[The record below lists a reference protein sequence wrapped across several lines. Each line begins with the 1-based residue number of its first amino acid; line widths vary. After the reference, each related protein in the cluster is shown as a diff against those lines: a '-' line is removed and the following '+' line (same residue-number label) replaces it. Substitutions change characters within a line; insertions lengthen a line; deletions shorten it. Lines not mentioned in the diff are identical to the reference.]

1 MCWAWLRIYIKASEN
16 VKTTTHFLRN
26 LRTADLKIMPINL
39 RDIKALLNRPSAK
52 RVQTPAQEVE
62 PNFSQ
67 VITQA
72 LAKIRA
78 EDPEEARRTLLNEI
92 IALESNDVSPDVT
105 EPEVLAETVNKVDFT
120 PRIESLLEE
129 TEAPNF

>member
-1 MCWAWLRIYIKASEN
+1 M
-16 VKTTTHFLRN
+16 KTTTHFLRN
-26 LRTADLKIMPINL
+26 LRTADLKIMLINL

-52 RVQTPAQEVE
+52 KVQTPAQEVE

-120 PRIESLLEE
+120 PGIESLLEE

>member
-1 MCWAWLRIYIKASEN
+1 MLIS
-16 VKTTTHFLRN
+16 
-26 LRTADLKIMPINL
+26 L

-62 PNFSQ
+62 PDFSQ

-92 IALESNDVSPDVT
+92 IVLESNGVSPNVT
-105 EPEVLAETVNKVDFT
+105 KPELLAETLNKVHFT
-120 PRIESLLEE
+120 PGIESLLED
-129 TEAPNF
+129 TEAPNSSS